1 MARHFK
7 RPDDV
12 WLKPDPRFQDKIL
25 SKFINCVMIGG
36 EKATAQRCVYGA
48 LDAIQA
54 RLDKE
59 KSETLPRSAI
69 ELFHLALEN
78 VRPAVEVRS
87 KRVGGANYQVPMQL
101 NKRRQQSLSFR
112 WIIEASPDAPSPGEG
127 VLGCRQERRQGRDHE
142 GKHAPHGG
150 CEQGLRAL
158 RVVRALPGNVVLAR
172 SRPGAL

>member
-59 KSETLPRSAI
+59 KSETTPRSAI

-112 WIIEASPDAPSPGEG
+112 WIIEAAREEKGRPMHLRLAKEFWDAAKN
-127 VLGCRQERRQGRDHE
+127 E
-142 GKHAPHGG
+142 GKAVTTKENTHRMADANKAFAHF
-150 CEQGLRAL
+150 AW
-158 RVVRALPGNVVLAR
+158 
-172 SRPGAL
+172 

>member
-7 RPDDV
+7 RPEDM
-12 WLKPDPRFQDKIL
+12 WLKPDPRFQDKVL
-25 SKFINCVMIGG
+25 SKFINCVMMGG

-54 RLDKE
+54 RIEKE
-59 KSETLPRSAI
+59 KAEGDNMPRSSI

-112 WIIEASPDAPSPGEG
+112 WLIGAARDEKGRPMQLRLAKELWDAAKN
-127 VLGCRQERRQGRDHE
+127 E
-142 GKHAPHGG
+142 GKAVTTKENTHRMADANKAFAHF
-150 CEQGLRAL
+150 AW
-158 RVVRALPGNVVLAR
+158 
-172 SRPGAL
+172 

>member
-12 WLKPDPRFQDKIL
+12 WLKPDPRFQDKLL

-36 EKATAQRCVYGA
+36 EKSTAQRVVYGA

-59 KSETLPRSAI
+59 KSETMPRSSI

-101 NKRRQQSLSFR
+101 NRRRQQSLSFR
-112 WIIEASPDAPSPGEG
+112 WVIDA
-127 VLGCRQERRQGRDHE
+127 
-142 GKHAPHGG
+142 
-150 CEQGLRAL
+150 
-158 RVVRALPGNVVLAR
+158 AR
-172 SRPGAL
+172 SEKGKPMHLRLAKELWDAAKNEGSAVTTKENTHRMADAHKAFAHFAW

>member
-12 WLKPDPRFQDKIL
+12 WLKPDPRFQDKLL

-36 EKATAQRCVYGA
+36 EKSTAQRVVYGA

-112 WIIEASPDAPSPGEG
+112 WIIEAARDEKGRPMHLRLAKEFWDAAKN
-127 VLGCRQERRQGRDHE
+127 E
-142 GKHAPHGG
+142 GKAVTTKENTHRMADANKAFAHF
-150 CEQGLRAL
+150 AW
-158 RVVRALPGNVVLAR
+158 
-172 SRPGAL
+172 

>member
-12 WLKPDPRFQDKIL
+12 WLKPDPRFQDKVL

-48 LDAIQA
+48 LDAIQV

-59 KSETLPRSAI
+59 KGETMPRSAI

-112 WIIEASPDAPSPGEG
+112 WLIEAARDEKGRPMHLRLAKELWDAAKN
-127 VLGCRQERRQGRDHE
+127 E
-142 GKHAPHGG
+142 GKAVTTKENTHR
-150 CEQGLRAL
+150 RAD
-158 RVVRALPGNVVLAR
+158 ANTAF
-172 SRPGAL
+172 AHFAW

>member
-12 WLKPDPRFQDKIL
+12 WLKPDPRFQDKVL

-48 LDAIQA
+48 LDAIQV

-59 KSETLPRSAI
+59 KGETMPRSAI
-69 ELFHLALEN
+69 ELFRLALEN

-112 WIIEASPDAPSPGEG
+112 WIIDAARDEK
-127 VLGCRQERRQGRDHE
+127 GRPMHLRLAKEFWDAAKNE
-142 GKHAPHGG
+142 GKAVTTKENTHRMADANKAFAHF
-150 CEQGLRAL
+150 AW
-158 RVVRALPGNVVLAR
+158 
-172 SRPGAL
+172 

>member
-12 WLKPDPRFQDKIL
+12 WLKPDPRFQDKVL

-48 LDAIQA
+48 LDAIQV

-59 KSETLPRSAI
+59 KGETMPRSAI

-112 WIIEASPDAPSPGEG
+112 WIIDAARDEK
-127 VLGCRQERRQGRDHE
+127 GRPMHLRLAKDFWDAAKNE
-142 GKHAPHGG
+142 GKAVTTKENTHRMADANKAFAHF
-150 CEQGLRAL
+150 AW
-158 RVVRALPGNVVLAR
+158 
-172 SRPGAL
+172 

>member
-7 RPDDV
+7 RPEDM
-12 WLKPDPRFQDKIL
+12 WLKPDPRFQDKVL
-25 SKFINCVMIGG
+25 SKFINCVMMGG

-54 RLDKE
+54 RIEKE
-59 KSETLPRSAI
+59 KAEGDNMPRSSI

-101 NKRRQQSLSFR
+101 NKRRRQSLSFR
-112 WIIEASPDAPSPGEG
+112 WLIGAARDEKGRPMHLRLAKELWDAAKN
-127 VLGCRQERRQGRDHE
+127 E
-142 GKHAPHGG
+142 GKAVTTKENTHRMADANKAFAHF
-150 CEQGLRAL
+150 AW
-158 RVVRALPGNVVLAR
+158 
-172 SRPGAL
+172 

>member
-59 KSETLPRSAI
+59 KSETLPRSSI

-112 WIIEASPDAPSPGEG
+112 WIIEAARSEKGRPMGERLARELWDAAKGEG
-127 VLGCRQERRQGRDHE
+127 KAVTTKDNTHRMAEANKAFAHF
-142 GKHAPHGG
+142 AW
-150 CEQGLRAL
+150 
-158 RVVRALPGNVVLAR
+158 
-172 SRPGAL
+172 

>member
-12 WLKPDPRFQDKIL
+12 WLKPDPRFQDKVL

-48 LDAIQA
+48 LDAIQG

-59 KSETLPRSAI
+59 KSETMPRSAI

-112 WIIEASPDAPSPGEG
+112 CVIEAA
-127 VLGCRQERRQGRDHE
+127 RD
-142 GKHAPHGG
+142 
-150 CEQGLRAL
+150 
-158 RVVRALPGNVVLAR
+158 
-172 SRPGAL
+172 

>member
-7 RPDDV
+7 RPDDI
-12 WLKPDPRFQDKIL
+12 WLKPDPRFQDKLL

-36 EKATAQRCVYGA
+36 EKSTAQRVVYGA

-59 KSETLPRSAI
+59 KSETMPRSAI

-101 NKRRQQSLSFR
+101 NRRRQQSLSFR
-112 WIIEASPDAPSPGEG
+112 WVIDA
-127 VLGCRQERRQGRDHE
+127 
-142 GKHAPHGG
+142 
-150 CEQGLRAL
+150 
-158 RVVRALPGNVVLAR
+158 AR
-172 SRPGAL
+172 SEKGKPMHLRLAKELWDAAKNEGAAVTTKENTHRMADANKAFAHFAW

>member
-1 MARHFK
+1 MARHYK
-7 RPDDV
+7 RPDDY
-12 WLKPDPRFQDKIL
+12 WLKPDPRFQDKVL

-59 KSETLPRSAI
+59 KNESMPRSAI

-87 KRVGGANYQVPMQL
+87 KRVGGANYQVPMFVCFESDPFEIL
-101 NKRRQQSLSFR
+101 LTLSLCWGGFR
-112 WIIEASPDAPSPGEG
+112 FEY
-127 VLGCRQERRQGRDHE
+127 
-142 GKHAPHGG
+142 
-150 CEQGLRAL
+150 
-158 RVVRALPGNVVLAR
+158 
-172 SRPGAL
+172 

>member
-12 WLKPDPRFQDKIL
+12 WLKPDPRFQDKVL

-48 LDAIQA
+48 LDAIQS

-59 KSETLPRSAI
+59 KSETMPRSAI

-112 WIIEASPDAPSPGEG
+112 WIIDAA
-127 VLGCRQERRQGRDHE
+127 RDERGRPMHLRLAKEFWDAAKNE
-142 GKHAPHGG
+142 GKAVTTKENTHRMADANKAFAHF
-150 CEQGLRAL
+150 AW
-158 RVVRALPGNVVLAR
+158 
-172 SRPGAL
+172 

>member
-36 EKATAQRCVYGA
+36 EKSTAQRVVYGA

-112 WIIEASPDAPSPGEG
+112 WIIEAARDEKGRPMHLRLAKEFWDAAKN
-127 VLGCRQERRQGRDHE
+127 E
-142 GKHAPHGG
+142 GKAVTTKENTHRMADANKAFAHF
-150 CEQGLRAL
+150 AW
-158 RVVRALPGNVVLAR
+158 
-172 SRPGAL
+172 